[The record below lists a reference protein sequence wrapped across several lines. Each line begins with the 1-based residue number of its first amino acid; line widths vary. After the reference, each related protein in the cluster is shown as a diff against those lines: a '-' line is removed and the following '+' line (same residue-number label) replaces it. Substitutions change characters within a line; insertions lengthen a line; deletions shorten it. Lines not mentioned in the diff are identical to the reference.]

1 MTQLAGRVGVRA
13 ADIVAWNVHRFSN
26 ITVNSRVQPGTVLFV
41 QNPAVCD
48 LVAVQGREETPQK
61 LARRVGID
69 TQDLLQL
76 NAVSHPS
83 LSATSKLKPGTKLRT
98 RDRSAEPEVFLP
110 TDAPRRLLDMDGDL
124 AAELQRQQRFGDP
137 VSTGVVWPRVAEI
150 ALLAGLGCGKLLV
163 RLALEELVASGQCA
177 TRSPPPLDP
186 NSPTRHPP
194 PTHPLSPRRRR
205 CHRRR
210 HRRRR
215 HRRRLGP
222 RRRLTARP
230 LRVISGMTSW

>member
-110 TDAPRRLLDMDGDL
+110 TDAPRRGRCVCAVCAACLL
-124 AAELQRQQRFGDP
+124 EEDP
-137 VSTGVVWPRVAEI
+137 
-150 ALLAGLGCGKLLV
+150 ALLGEHSL
-163 RLALEELVASGQCA
+163 
-177 TRSPPPLDP
+177 
-186 NSPTRHPP
+186 
-194 PTHPLSPRRRR
+194 
-205 CHRRR
+205 
-210 HRRRR
+210 
-215 HRRRLGP
+215 
-222 RRRLTARP
+222 
-230 LRVISGMTSW
+230 

>member
-186 NSPTRHPP
+186 NSPTRPP
-194 PTHPLSPRRRR
+194 PPPPRPRR